1 MSDKSILIN
10 QIYQRLEEITKKNN
24 DNYQIEDSFKR
35 LLNQLE
41 TIACNGEKENNKEES
56 IIPLPPPPPP
66 PPLLPNLIK
75 KPTKINDNDCEKNI
89 SKSLP
94 IFVPPP
100 PPPPILINKKVLDCN
115 KKINPES
122 YTSTSNVPDPPQNN
136 NLKPI
141 SWIKIDDK
149 FPRRGSTIWDT
160 NSIVNTELSNKI
172 DFAKIEEYFKIDNTI
187 KNDFIKKMNKVNN
200 NINNEENNINEIT
213 PIKAEKVKK
222 VKLLGDKKIM
232 NLDIFLRQFK
242 SDKLLEYIN
251 NKEGWNIGL
260 ERLRILQSYLPDES
274 EIKLLTEYTG
284 PEIVLS
290 KAEIFLKSLISM
302 ENYKQKI
309 LEMVFSEFL
318 TISMNEVPI
327 QLQCVINAT
336 KEILQSKV
344 LQQILVT
351 ALEVGNYLNRG
362 KMYGNAAGIR
372 LKGIEKFGDFKT
384 ARNDK
389 NFIEVLEEVTRNFI
403 ENKDILKYFPELD
416 KVQMVRLEIIQ
427 NEFNELQKL
436 MKILKDIKTSG
447 YKCNEELM
455 NKGELFYK
463 QMNDIYENIE
473 LKKRQLCDY
482 FQENPKE
489 FQLESAFKI
498 VFNFVKLFHAAQR
511 KSNQIID
518 EKIKKDSVSEKVAQ
532 FNKTNDPDNKFY
544 KENIISSLQ
553 SSSPYLSETQNKDK
567 NNELEKIFKKRR
579 SNNHLI
585 KSKTFISD
593 RLSNVSNLEDF
604 LNESLKDDRNPL
616 STKNCNTLISKK
628 ETEIKINECDI
639 NCSSEIQISPSQS
652 ESSLSCDSSKSSDY
666 NKEDNKKSNLKK
678 NTIVTI
684 SRDDGFESDNK
695 NEKQNIVENPVK
707 KGKVVTNKINHS
719 TKNVEKM
726 SKLSFGKQILH
737 TKKVNDTSKVPA
749 ISQSKNFSSKLIL
762 PKQSHVLLKTST
774 KKDVNDTKTAIKS
787 CILPKK
793 SSPPTITTTAST
805 ASRPQIIRTGKLTKN
820 SPSIESKLPLPASK
834 TTIPQPRMTRAT
846 LLARKAKEE
855 ALIKNQK
862 KDKWI

>member
-1 MSDKSILIN
+1 MSDKSVLIN
-10 QIYQRLEEITKKNN
+10 QIYQRLEEITKKDN

-41 TIACNGEKENNKEES
+41 TIASNGEKENNKVQS
-56 IIPLPPPPPP
+56 IISTPPPPPPP

-75 KPTKINDNDCEKNI
+75 KKPLNNDKKCENNI
-89 SKSLP
+89 PKSSP
-94 IFVPPP
+94 IFIPPP
-100 PPPPILINKKVLDCN
+100 PPPPILINKKVPQCD
-115 KKINPES
+115 KKIDPES
-122 YTSTSNVPDPPQNN
+122 YTSTSNVPDPPSNN

-141 SWIKIDDK
+141 SWIKIDEK
-149 FPRRGSTIWDT
+149 SPRRGSTIWDT

-187 KNDFIKKMNKVNN
+187 KNDLLKGINKINN
-200 NINNEENNINEIT
+200 NISKEENNYSDIISHKN
-213 PIKAEKVKK
+213 EKVKK
-222 VKLLGDKKIM
+222 IKLLGDKKIM

-242 SDKLLEYIN
+242 SDKLLGYID

-284 PEIVLS
+284 PEVVLS
-290 KAEIFLKSLISM
+290 KAEIFLKSLVSM

-318 TISMNEVPI
+318 TISMNEVPS

-336 KEILQSKV
+336 KEILQSKI

-362 KMYGNAAGIR
+362 KMYGNATGIR
-372 LKGIEKFGDFKT
+372 LKGIERFGDFKT
-384 ARNDK
+384 VKNDK

-436 MKILKDIKTSG
+436 MNILKNVEKNG
-447 YKCNEELM
+447 YKCNEELI
-455 NKGELFYK
+455 NKGELFFK
-463 QMNDIYENIE
+463 QIKDIYENIE

-482 FQENPKE
+482 FQETPKE
-489 FQLESAFKI
+489 FNLESAFKI
-498 VFNFVKLFHAAQR
+498 VFNFVKLFHTAQR
-511 KSNQIID
+511 KSNQIGD
-518 EKIKKDSVSEKVAQ
+518 DKIKKDSVSEKVAQ
-532 FNKTNDPDNKFY
+532 FNKTNNYGNNFY
-544 KENIISSLQ
+544 KENVISSLP
-553 SSSPYLSETQNKDK
+553 SSPFLDDNQNKD
-567 NNELEKIFKKRR
+567 NGNELEKILKKRR
-579 SNNHLI
+579 NNNYLV
-585 KSKTFISD
+585 KSKNFVSD

-616 STKNCNTLISKK
+616 SIKNNNDTILKQ
-628 ETEIKINECDI
+628 ETEIINEGSIKC
-639 NCSSEIQISPSQS
+639 NREVQISPSQS
-652 ESSLSCDSSKSSDY
+652 ESSLSYDSSKNSDDDR
-666 NKEDNKKSNLKK
+666 EDDKKSNLKK

-695 NEKQNIVENPVK
+695 NDKQNIVENPVK
-707 KGKVVTNKINHS
+707 KEKVITSKNNHS
-719 TKNVEKM
+719 TTNVEKI
-726 SKLSFGKQILH
+726 SKLNFGKQNIH
-737 TKKVNDTSKVPA
+737 TKKVNEPSKVPMTPP
-749 ISQSKNFSSKLIL
+749 SRNLSSKLIL
-762 PKQSHVLLKTST
+762 PRQSQVLLKTPV
-774 KKDVNDTKTAIKS
+774 KKDVGEVKSTIKS
-787 CILPKK
+787 CIIPKK
-793 SSPPTITTTAST
+793 SSPPTMTTTAST
-805 ASRPQIIRTGKLTKN
+805 ASRPQIIRTGRLTKN
-820 SPSIESKLPLPASK
+820 SPSMESKIPLPSSK
-834 TTIPQPRMTRAT
+834 TPILQPRMTRAT
-846 LLARKAKEE
+846 LLAKKAKEE